1 MLLSFSVDSVLKHCL
16 SWVSLCTPQWKC
28 SMAVGRS
35 WLWGCSILMIMPQF
49 VSVTVDHSV
58 RYSFQKGKGETFFP
72 DMHSVHQAGRD
83 SLPEAGVIST
93 RCYIHQGLY
102 PPGVVSTRCCIY
114 QVVLCS
120 LGCLS
125 SPHIPNFSLFPGL
138 CPCCYCHCFVFV
150 VGLVWFCVVWNFS
163 EVIWGKYLL
172 TSGAKEK
179 DDSSQI
185 WLNEI
190 ISVNRIVFRCG
201 GNFPSRWRAE
211 VFLLPL
217 PLATVQCLHNI
228 RVRWFSWVLVLP

>member
-1 MLLSFSVDSVLKHCL
+1 MLLSFSVDSLLKHCL

-28 SMAVGRS
+28 SMAVERS
-35 WLWGCSILMIMPQF
+35 WLWGWSILMIMPQF
-49 VSVTVDHSV
+49 LSVTVDHSV
-58 RYSFQKGKGETFFP
+58 RYNFQKGKGETFST

-93 RCYIHQGLY
+93 RCCIHQVLY
-102 PPGVVSTRCCIY
+102 LPGG
-114 QVVLCS
+114 S
-120 LGCLS
+120 LGFLS
-125 SPHIPNFSLFPGL
+125 SPHIPNMSLFPGL
-138 CPCCYCHCFVFV
+138 CPCCYCRCSVFV

-172 TSGAKEK
+172 TSGAKER

-190 ISVNRIVFRCG
+190 ISVNRIVFRRG

-211 VFLLPL
+211 VFL
-217 PLATVQCLHNI
+217 C
-228 RVRWFSWVLVLP
+228 S